1 MKKRSIALIIW
12 LMSIALIA
20 VMAMQYYFVRESF
33 RQKSKIFDDA
43 VKASL
48 ATVANKLEQQEI
60 YDFAQEQERKNQKRF
75 IENQKKQ
82 EQKQLNLAKQVEY
95 QERIK
100 KLQTELFDYEQRFND
115 AENDLNNRFMNIP
128 ITNEFFETYIR
139 NKPNP
144 QLYIWLEKIQMP
156 DGGIRSFPRVDAVK
170 ESNVIQARDDS
181 SRYIIPNFL
190 GGVEQA
196 SSFRLVTLRPK
207 TNNKIISSI
216 IQLEKELVKM
226 NSVNLDNASSLFD
239 SVAVLSG
246 KKSSVVQDAA
256 FGLELTKRPL
266 EQRLNRQIV
275 KQLLVEELAERGI
288 NSSFVLQVKTSKNSP
303 LVFQEVHLINNEDF
317 EKINNPIIYKTK
329 LFQGDQGKSP
339 GELGIYFPNKD
350 SIIASNM
357 GYWLFPTILALLGLL
372 IGSFAYTLMIIFRQK
387 KISEM
392 KTDFINNMT
401 HEFKTPVATIMIASE
416 SLRDPEISSDEKRVN
431 KLANIIYD
439 ENVRL
444 GSHIE
449 RVLNIARLEKEN
461 LKIERVNV
469 HINTLA
475 NGVLESMKL
484 QLEKAGGTLEINL
497 DAKKDIVIGDELH
510 LSNVMYN
517 LVDNAIKYS
526 KEKPEITFRTLNRGK
541 NIVISVSDKGI
552 GMTKDQAEKIFDQ
565 FYRIPTGNIHN
576 VKGFGLGLS
585 YVNDIIKRLNG
596 RITVKSEKDKG
607 TQFEVILPLRNS

>member
-60 YDFAQEQERKNQKRF
+60 YDFAQEQERKNQKQF

-82 EQKQLNLAKQVEY
+82 EQKQHILAKQVEY

-100 KLQTELFDYEQRFND
+100 KLQVELFDYEKSFND
-115 AENDLNNRFMNIP
+115 AENELNNNFMNIP
-128 ITNEFFETYIR
+128 ITNGFFETYIR
-139 NKPNP
+139 NKKNP
-144 QLYIWLEKIQMP
+144 KVVIRLEEVILP
-156 DGGIRSFPRVDAVK
+156 DGSIRTIPRIDALK
-170 ESNVIQARDDS
+170 SNNVLARDDS
-181 SRYIIPNFL
+181 SRYIIPKFL
-190 GGVEQA
+190 EGDRYA
-196 SSFRLVTLRPK
+196 SSFRLITLQPK
-207 TNNKIISSI
+207 TNNKILTSI

-226 NSVNLDNASSLFD
+226 NNVNLDNASSLFD

-275 KQLLVEELAERGI
+275 KQLLVDELAERGI

-317 EKINNPIIYKTK
+317 EKINNPIIYRTK

-484 QLEKAGGTLEINL
+484 QLEKAGGTMEINL